1 MSVIERF
8 GDSVNRAI
16 SDFFVS
22 ILVYLYYYSGKIF
35 PAIVIG
41 TVAVSLLILV
51 TIYGAKSIR
60 RKAII
65 AIIIVPLVCFVFYY
79 ALAIFLSFHSAA

>member
-1 MSVIERF
+1 MGVVDRVV
-8 GDSVNRAI
+8 DSVNRAI

-35 PAIVIG
+35 PAVVIG

-60 RKAII
+60 RKAIL
-65 AIIIVPLVCFVFYY
+65 AIIIVPLVCFLVYY
-79 ALAIFLSFHSAA
+79 ALAIFLSFQSTA